1 MAMLDHVPRQNTEMM
16 GEYPDAYGLEGMPG
30 DGPHGE
36 YELKVKKHKTMQ
48 DRKKRAVK

>member
-1 MAMLDHVPRQNTEMM
+1 MPDHVPRQHTEMM
-16 GEYPDAYGLEGMPG
+16 NEYPDAYGLEGMPG
-30 DGPHGE
+30 DGPNGE